1 MTEHL
6 KHLEDLLAMAGPG
19 RVCREATLVSHINS
33 YMGLAYD
40 EFEVGFFQPGIL
52 LCMLCILLWALCV
65 YKDRV

>member
-1 MTEHL
+1 
-6 KHLEDLLAMAGPG
+6 MAGSG

-33 YMGLAYD
+33 YMGLKHD